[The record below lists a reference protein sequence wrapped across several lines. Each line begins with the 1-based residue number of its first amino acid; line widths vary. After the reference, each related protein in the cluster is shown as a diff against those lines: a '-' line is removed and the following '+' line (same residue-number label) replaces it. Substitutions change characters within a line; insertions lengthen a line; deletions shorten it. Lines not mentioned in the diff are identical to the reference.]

1 MRRYARAIYGL
12 LAVLAVI
19 AALGLSGWLHA
30 PVDCA
35 GPLVDIPAGSFAQS
49 QTQTQT
55 QTESQMQTQAPT
67 QTRPAS
73 AAESSAGPAEGDALV
88 ALEVINLLKNM
99 YVSEV
104 DVGALL
110 KAYGEKHSIADM
122 LAVLNDPYTR
132 YMDPAQYQTMQDD
145 MRGTF
150 DGIGITVGIRD
161 GQLTIVA
168 PLKGTPGDRAGL
180 RSMDRIKFID
190 GKSTRDMAL
199 EYAVSLMKGKKGTEV
214 VLGIERDED
223 GKTRF
228 FEVKIIRD
236 TIRVPHVVSEML
248 EDGIG
253 YVQISSFFGDDTMD
267 ALNRELD
274 VLARQE
280 MRGLILDLRYN
291 PGGSFPLAIQ
301 VASRFLPAGAPVVH
315 VVGRDGRR
323 VTYYSGRG
331 PKVTVPVVVLVNE
344 ASESA
349 SEIVAG
355 ALQDMRVATIVGVTT
370 FGKGL
375 VQTIYPL
382 SDGAAV
388 SITTSRY
395 LTAGG
400 HSIDK
405 KGIVP
410 DVVVGL
416 TKPGDAQKE
425 SPQEAPRDV
434 QLDRAIEILK
444 AKIQGRKA
452 A

>member
-1 MRRYARAIYGL
+1 MRKCARAIGGF
-12 LAVLAVI
+12 LAALAVI
-19 AALGLSGWLHA
+19 VAISLSGWLHPPA
-30 PVDCA
+30 GCA
-35 GPLVDIPAGSFAQS
+35 GPLSDASARTPA
-49 QTQTQT
+49 QTQL
-55 QTESQMQTQAPT
+55 QTQAQAQTETQLSFQAGTQAQAQTKTETKPT
-67 QTRPAS
+67 GTEEGS
-73 AAESSAGPAEGDALV
+73 SESVEENALV
-88 ALEVINLLKNM
+88 ALEVIRLLKDA

-110 KAYGEKHSIADM
+110 QTYAKKHSIPDM
-122 LAVLNDPYTR
+122 LAILNDPYTR
-132 YMDPAQYQTMQDD
+132 YMDAAQYRTMQED

-190 GKSTRDMAL
+190 GKPTKDMVL

-214 VLGIERDED
+214 MLGVERDQD

-228 FEVKIIRD
+228 FEVRIIRD
-236 TIRVPHVVSEML
+236 TIRVPHVASEML
-248 EDGIG
+248 EGGIG
-253 YVQISSFFGDDTMD
+253 YVQISSFFGDDTME
-267 ALNRELD
+267 ALDRELGN
-274 VLARQE
+274 LASQD

-301 VASRFLPAGAPVVH
+301 VASRFIAAGSPVVH
-315 VVGRDGRR
+315 VVGRDGHR
-323 VTYYSGRG
+323 VTYYSAPG
-331 PKVTVPVVVLVNE
+331 PKVTVPMVVLVNE
-344 ASESA
+344 ASASA

-355 ALQDMRVATIVGVTT
+355 ALQDMKVATIVGATT

-382 SDGAAV
+382 SDGSAV

-405 KGIVP
+405 RGI
-410 DVVVGL
+410 
-416 TKPGDAQKE
+416 
-425 SPQEAPRDV
+425 
-434 QLDRAIEILK
+434 
-444 AKIQGRKA
+444 
-452 A
+452 

>member
-1 MRRYARAIYGL
+1 MRRFERVMCGSLIA
-12 LAVLAVI
+12 LAVV
-19 AALGLSGWLHA
+19 AALGILGWLHA
-30 PVDCA
+30 PADCAVPLVDVPAASVSQTGSQLRDQDQARTQAQTEAQAQPA
-35 GPLVDIPAGSFAQS
+35 GPLDGSAK
-49 QTQTQT
+49 
-55 QTESQMQTQAPT
+55 
-67 QTRPAS
+67 
-73 AAESSAGPAEGDALV
+73 PAEGNALV

-104 DVGALL
+104 DVAGLL
-110 KAYGEKHSIADM
+110 KAYDEKHSIPDM
-122 LAVLNDPYTR
+122 LAVLGDPYTR
-132 YMDPAQYQTMQDD
+132 YMDPAQYRAMTDD

-150 DGIGITVGIRD
+150 DGIGIYIGIRE
-161 GQLTIVA
+161 GQLTVMA
-168 PLKGTPGDRAGL
+168 PLKGTPGERAGL
-180 RSMDRIKFID
+180 RPLDRIKFID
-190 GKSTRDMAL
+190 GKSTKDMAI
-199 EYAVSLMKGKKGTEV
+199 EYAQSLMKGKKGTEV

-236 TIRVPHVVSEML
+236 TIRIPHVASEML
-248 EDGIG
+248 EGGIG

-267 ALNRELD
+267 ALDRELD
-274 VLARQE
+274 ALARQE

-301 VASRFLPAGAPVVH
+301 VASRFLPSGTPVVH

-323 VTYYSGRG
+323 LTYYSGRG
-331 PKVTVPVVVLVNE
+331 RKITVPVVVLVNE
-344 ASESA
+344 ASASA

-355 ALQDMRVATIVGVTT
+355 ALQDTKAATIVGVTT

-382 SDGAAV
+382 SDGSAV

-410 DVVVGL
+410 DVAVSL
-416 TKPGDAQKE
+416 PKPEDAPAGASQD
-425 SPQEAPRDV
+425 ALRDT
-434 QLDRAIEILK
+434 QLDRAIEVLR
-444 AKIQGRKA
+444 AKIQERKA

>member
-1 MRRYARAIYGL
+1 
-12 LAVLAVI
+12 
-19 AALGLSGWLHA
+19 
-30 PVDCA
+30 
-35 GPLVDIPAGSFAQS
+35 
-49 QTQTQT
+49 
-55 QTESQMQTQAPT
+55 
-67 QTRPAS
+67 
-73 AAESSAGPAEGDALV
+73 
-88 ALEVINLLKNM
+88 
-99 YVSEV
+99 
-104 DVGALL
+104 
-110 KAYGEKHSIADM
+110 
-122 LAVLNDPYTR
+122 
-132 YMDPAQYQTMQDD
+132 
-145 MRGTF
+145 
-150 DGIGITVGIRD
+150 
-161 GQLTIVA
+161 
-168 PLKGTPGDRAGL
+168 
-180 RSMDRIKFID
+180 
-190 GKSTRDMAL
+190 
-199 EYAVSLMKGKKGTEV
+199 
-214 VLGIERDED
+214 
-223 GKTRF
+223 
-228 FEVKIIRD
+228 
-236 TIRVPHVVSEML
+236 ML

-274 VLARQE
+274 ALARQE

-344 ASESA
+344 ASASA

-355 ALQDMRVATIVGVTT
+355 ALQDMKVATIVGVTT

-382 SDGAAV
+382 SDGSAV

-410 DVVVGL
+410 DVVVSL

-425 SPQEAPRDV
+425 SPQEVPRDV